1 MTQPRFDILI
11 WSMPFQ
17 ARLYKNQS
25 PQALSTIAVSP
36 GDTFELILCG
46 LTSLYQNAV
55 VTFSCK
61 PGSFKNNL
69 TAIAND
75 LPAFPSTSSL
85 SVTLPSSFTNS
96 QYTIDLVPTQTSALE
111 LNTTYALELEFL
123 LTTGE
128 IESWQFVFKTGQDIV
143 GNVTPATAGVV
154 NERLFQFNVKSY
166 GAVGDDSTD
175 DTTAIQ
181 SALNACNTAG
191 GGTVYFPKGTYI
203 TNPNTGLIV
212 YSNTIIRGD
221 RSAIIKVKNATN
233 LDGNLLRIENR
244 TNVKVEN
251 ISLDGNKAGQTG
263 STNYGLYLSDS
274 TNCVVDNVTTYNFSG
289 VGTQIYDCDDCV
301 VTNSTSYS
309 NGFHGFEIEQCRGT
323 VVNNNV
329 SYSNTRH
336 GFYIAPGEIGG
347 TGSKQCVISHNI
359 ARNNSQYGISVG
371 ISVIGSTYL
380 TQGCVINS
388 NQIYENSHYGIS
400 LYQQDQQIVQNNVI
414 RNNGFSGIYLYQ
426 SRLNKIEGNYLQNN
440 SVSLNNGYD
449 EIQIEGG
456 SDGTGSQN
464 NTIAYNTII
473 TNNGSAKARYAIREG
488 HASDNSN
495 QIVYNSVFDSP
506 ATNRYLLNSKY
517 IEYSGNYINTN
528 TPLQTNSGAGQA
540 VQSGF
545 AGIDGEFGIMRV
557 VNNKGNVPTQYVN
570 PGTGNQEWYI
580 NGNLRMQISTNR
592 IKFFNLPT
600 SSTGLSAGDVWND
613 GGILKIV

>member
-1 MTQPRFDILI
+1 
-11 WSMPFQ
+11 MPFQ